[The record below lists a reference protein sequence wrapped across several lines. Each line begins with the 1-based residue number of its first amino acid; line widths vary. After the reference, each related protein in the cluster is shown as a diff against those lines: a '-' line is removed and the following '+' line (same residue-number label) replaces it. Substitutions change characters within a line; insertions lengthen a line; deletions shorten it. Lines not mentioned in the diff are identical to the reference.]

1 MGYKMHSA
9 KKVKWAILGT
19 SFISRTM
26 AKAIQASSAAE
37 LIAIGTGNLEKSA
50 ENAAVFAKEFSIPLI
65 HKSYQAVL
73 EDPNIDVVYIGL
85 ANHLH
90 KNWIINCA
98 KAGKHILCEKPLV
111 PSLKDA
117 EEVLAVVKEH
127 NVFCMEALMY
137 RCHPFIQ
144 QLQDLITDPE
154 KGIGD
159 IKSIHAIYYANF
171 AHLENPIAGGAIL
184 NLGCYPVSL
193 IRLIM
198 NAEPI
203 EINGQGVLN
212 ADKTKDHTA
221 MLTLRFENNVIAQV
235 STSNNAHDTWSQFHI
250 VGEKGILSV
259 KTNPWMPENS
269 NHIVINRNG
278 VEENY
283 YFTAEKSVYTYQIDF
298 VSEQIRT
305 GQYSLPEQA
314 AGITWQHSLGN
325 IAVLEQWKAQ
335 VNVNNPA
342 FLKDHNENPASINFF
357 K

>member
-1 MGYKMHSA
+1 MRYKMHTSN
-9 KKVKWAILGT
+9 KVKWAILGT

-37 LIAIGTGNLEKSA
+37 LIAIGTGNLENSA
-50 ENAAVFAKEFSIPLI
+50 ENAAIFAKDFSIPTI

-73 EDPNIDVVYIGL
+73 EDPNIDAVYIGL

-90 KNWIINCA
+90 KDWIIQCA

-111 PSLKDA
+111 PTLKEA
-117 EEVLAVVKEH
+117 EEILAAVKKYK
-127 NVFCMEALMY
+127 VFCMEALMY

-144 QLQDLITDPE
+144 QLQSLIKDTA

-159 IKSIHAIYYANF
+159 IKSIHAIYYADF

-198 NAEPI
+198 NAEPT
-203 EINGQGVLN
+203 EIYGQGVLN
-212 ADKTKDHTA
+212 TDKTKDHMATV
-221 MLTLRFENNVIAQV
+221 TLKFENDVIAQV
-235 STSNNAHDTWSQFHI
+235 STSNNAHSTWSQFHI
-250 VGEKGILSV
+250 VGKKGILSV
-259 KTNPWMPENS
+259 KTNPWMPDNE

-278 VEENY
+278 IEENY
-283 YFTAEKSVYTYQIDF
+283 CFTAEKSVYTYQIDF
-298 VSEQIRT
+298 VSEHIKT
-305 GQYSLPEQA
+305 GQYVLRDQE
-314 AGITWQHSLGN
+314 AGITWEHSVGN
-325 IAVLEQWKAQ
+325 IAVLEQWREQ
-335 VNVNNPA
+335 VNNSA
-342 FLKDHNENPASINFF
+342 FLKFQTEECSSINFF